1 MSLLREAATVV
12 WSGLNFQRSEA
23 ESQQGEADVKMDS
36 SQGKPVQIEVSSQDV
51 DFFSQKGEEFSAQPL
66 QKARPVAP
74 PHPCGRRGQV
84 SHWVAVVT
92 VSLAPH
98 SSALG
103 ELACSLS
110 RRSWASALIWS
121 WKGSTASD

>member
-1 MSLLREAATVV
+1 MSLLREAATAV

-51 DFFSQKGEEFSAQPL
+51 DFFSQKEEFSAQSL

-74 PHPCGRRGQV
+74 PHPCDSQGQV

-92 VSLAPH
+92 VSLTPH

-103 ELACSLS
+103 EPACSLS
-110 RRSWASALIWS
+110 RRGWASALIWS

>member
-1 MSLLREAATVV
+1 M

-23 ESQQGEADVKMDS
+23 ESQQGDADVKMDS

-51 DFFSQKGEEFSAQPL
+51 DLFSQKGDEFSAQPL

-74 PHPCGRRGQV
+74 PHPCSHQGQV
-84 SHWVAVVT
+84 SNWVAVVT

-110 RRSWASALIWS
+110 WRSRASALIWN

>member
-1 MSLLREAATVV
+1 MSLLREAATAV

-51 DFFSQKGEEFSAQPL
+51 DFFSQKEEFSAQPL

-74 PHPCGRRGQV
+74 PHPCDSQGAGV
-84 SHWVAVVT
+84 P
-92 VSLAPH
+92 LG
-98 SSALG
+98 SSGHRQPYPPL
-103 ELACSLS
+103 LCS
-110 RRSWASALIWS
+110 W
-121 WKGSTASD
+121 